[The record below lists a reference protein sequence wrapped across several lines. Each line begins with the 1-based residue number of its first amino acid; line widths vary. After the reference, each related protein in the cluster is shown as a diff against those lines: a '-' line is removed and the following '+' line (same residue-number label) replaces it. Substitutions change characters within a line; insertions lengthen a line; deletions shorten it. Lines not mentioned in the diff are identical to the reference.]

1 MRDISRIHTKVRLLT
16 GVYVLKVNRSAFY
29 QNQVSPTCLL
39 CKEDDETTEHF
50 ILHCS
55 ALNHVRQPVPEDLK
69 QTCINL
75 GIEINFGDCEH
86 LLELIL
92 DCTSISSKNSELN
105 STDLDRLER
114 QSRRLCH
121 VLHTERFKRL
131 PQMVTKRKG

>member
-1 MRDISRIHTKVRLLT
+1 MSRAALYPSLKYLKTDSYVPGKKHPVIQEAHGVRDISRIHTKVRLLT
-16 GVYVLKVNRSAFY
+16 GVYVLQVNRSAFN
-29 QNQVSPTCLL
+29 QNQVNPTCLL
-39 CKEDDETTEHF
+39 CKEDGETTEHF

-92 DCTSISSKNSELN
+92 DCTSVSSKNSE
-105 STDLDRLER
+105 
-114 QSRRLCH
+114 
-121 VLHTERFKRL
+121 K
-131 PQMVTKRKG
+131 